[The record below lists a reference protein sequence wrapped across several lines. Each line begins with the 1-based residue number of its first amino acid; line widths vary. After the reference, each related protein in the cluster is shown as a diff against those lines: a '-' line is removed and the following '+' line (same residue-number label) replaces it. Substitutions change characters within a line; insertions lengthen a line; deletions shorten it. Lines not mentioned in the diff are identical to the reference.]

1 MAGLILK
8 IGSTYVRRDGSL
20 DTLTHSYPCGNRT
33 SFTGKRDS
41 YWNNGRCNA
50 NKETSKDIVS
60 EWNDVKYPWGDE
72 PKVRKV
78 YLIGSLRN
86 IQVTRV
92 AALLRDAGFEVF
104 DDWFAAGPTA
114 DDAWKEYEQARGRT
128 YKEAMEGYAAKHVF
142 EFDKKHIDEADI
154 GVLLLPA
161 GKSAHAELGYMKGKG
176 KKCIVYLESDAERW
190 DIMYNFF
197 DSLVYTDD
205 ELIGAVNAQ

>member
-1 MAGLILK
+1 MHDYTA
-8 IGSTYVRRDGSL
+8 
-20 DTLTHSYPCGNRT
+20 
-33 SFTGKRDS
+33 
-41 YWNNGRCNA
+41 RCEVARVKTVDPKLFLGVN
-50 NKETSKDIVS
+50 TSKPAKPI
-60 EWNDVKYPWGDE
+60 
-72 PKVRKV
+72 KV

-92 AALLRDAGFEVF
+92 SALLRDTGFDVF

-128 YKEAMEGYAAKHVF
+128 YKEAMQGYAAKHVF

-205 ELIGAVNAQ
+205 ELIEALNADSK